1 MIRRIRLD
9 KKAPRHSAAVTYELD
24 PPYRSAVVTVV
35 RMFKSFG
42 FMFGLWEAHPDQ
54 HNDELV
60 DAHLFNALNADKN
73 LLMVPPLQSAEE
85 YFKELFDE
93 PELQK
98 DAVMEMLPLLPRTR
112 EAYLTAAAQGPHS
125 PGFVE
130 ELAAAMRTERYAG
143 ETPPEA

>member
-1 MIRRIRLD
+1 MIRHIRLD

-24 PPYRSAVVTVV
+24 PPYRSAVVTVL
-35 RMFKSFG
+35 RIIGSFG
-42 FMFGLWEAHPDQ
+42 LMFGLWEAHPDQ
-54 HNDELV
+54 YNDTLV
-60 DAHLFNALNADKN
+60 DAHLFNALNAGRH
-73 LLMVPPLQSAEE
+73 LVMIPPLV
-85 YFKELFDE
+85 FFNE
-93 PELQK
+93 PEPSKDLQK
-98 DAVMEMLPLLPRTR
+98 DTVMEMLPLLPRTR